1 MGNFDM
7 YFSDKEREEAEAAE
21 KAAEVTTLY
30 GGDPTV
36 EEAQEAFDQMF
47 EESEAAFDKMFK
59 EVWKK

>member
-21 KAAEVTTLY
+21 ITPIVC
-30 GGDPTV
+30 GDPTA
-36 EEAQEAFDQMF
+36 EEAQEAFDKMF
-47 EESEAAFDKMFK
+47 EESEAAFEKMFK